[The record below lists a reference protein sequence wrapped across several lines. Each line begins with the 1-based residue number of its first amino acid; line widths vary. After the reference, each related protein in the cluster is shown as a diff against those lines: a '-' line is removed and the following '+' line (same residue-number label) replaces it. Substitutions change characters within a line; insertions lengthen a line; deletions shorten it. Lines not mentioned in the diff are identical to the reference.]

1 MKYRRIT
8 LLKYEGHSVRKCCEL
23 LNVSCSA
30 FYNSLKGSP
39 SEREKRDGKLK
50 SKILSIFGKSKE
62 SYGSPRIQKSLQAQG
77 ERVGKKKV
85 AKLMQ
90 DEGLSAK
97 KKKAFRPK
105 TTLNNPSDKKSE
117 RIFKIE
123 ETEVTGPNQ
132 VWVSDLTY
140 LPTGNGFSYLVTVMD
155 LFNREIKGWNVS
167 GSMEAVNTK
176 DALLMA
182 IRATPGSLAGLTF
195 HSDQGV
201 QYCSS
206 DVREKLEFLKITQS
220 MSRKGNCYDNAFAE
234 SFFGRMKNELEYNHF
249 GNLKEAKRE
258 IFMYINWYNQERLHS
273 SLGYLSPVDYAEQ
286 INRLV
291 A

>member
-1 MKYRRIT
+1 
-8 LLKYEGHSVRKCCEL
+8 
-23 LNVSCSA
+23 
-30 FYNSLKGSP
+30 
-39 SEREKRDGKLK
+39 
-50 SKILSIFGKSKE
+50 LSIFGNSKRA
-62 SYGSPRIQKSLQAQG
+62 YGSPRIQKSLQRDG
-77 ERVGKKKV
+77 EKIGKDKV
-85 AKLMQ
+85 AKLMKE
-90 DEGLSAK
+90 EGLSAK

-140 LPTGNGFSYLVTVMD
+140 LPTGKGFSYLVTVMD
-155 LFNREIKGWNVS
+155 LFNREIKGWDVS
-167 GSMEAVNTK
+167 DSMEAVNTK
-176 DALLMA
+176 EALLMA
-182 IRATPGSLAGLTF
+182 IKATPGSLRELTF

-206 DVREKLEFLKITQS
+206 DVREILELLKITQS

-234 SFFGRMKNELEYNHF
+234 SFFGSMKNELEYNHF
-249 GNLKEAKRE
+249 CNLDEAKKE
-258 IFMYINWYNQERLHS
+258 IFRYINWYNRERFHS
-273 SLGYLSPVDYAEQ
+273 GLGYLSPLEYVDRNLCA
-286 INRLV
+286 